1 VAEDA
6 EAACRVLRRMQR
18 TAQRSPRAK
27 GGHQVSL
34 LHIEHANFAVS
45 DPPCDRGE
53 RAMTIV
59 RSAACLKPI

>member
-45 DPPCDRGE
+45 DPPVIEE
-53 RAMTIV
+53 RE
-59 RSAACLKPI
+59 P